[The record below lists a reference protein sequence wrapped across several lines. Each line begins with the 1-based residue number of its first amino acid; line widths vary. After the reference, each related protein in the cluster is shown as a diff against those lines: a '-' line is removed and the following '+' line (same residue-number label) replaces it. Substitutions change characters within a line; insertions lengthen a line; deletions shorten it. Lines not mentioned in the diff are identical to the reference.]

1 MFKQSILTLNNSRI
15 FNRINIINLIKNM
28 KMKKLLFLLLLSTS
42 IVAQDYDKGKQL
54 FKNNCAA
61 CHNMEKKVVGP
72 ALKNVVKNQGEDW
85 TKSWIKNNN
94 KLRAS
99 GDKHANQIFKEYN
112 GMAMPAYEHLG
123 DDALVDLTAY
133 LAQYND
139 KKAEAE
145 ANKPVPVAGAP
156 VVIQQTGLNLFE
168 KILIGIIIGI
178 LLIAIGILYS
188 ALKVMSQ
195 AFRKSRAT
203 ELYLMRKEELDS
215 NKLNREFD
223 DFIEDEVNKRV
234 DLEMKRFRESI
245 KKLTN
250 FTFKK

>member
-1 MFKQSILTLNNSRI
+1 
-15 FNRINIINLIKNM
+15 
-28 KMKKLLFLLLLSTS
+28 MKKILFILLLSTQV
-42 IVAQDYDKGKQL
+42 IAQDYDEGKQL
-54 FKNNCAA
+54 FKNNCAS

-123 DDALVDLTAY
+123 DEAIVDLTAY

-139 KKAEAE
+139 KKAEAV
-145 ANKPVPVAGAP
+145 ANQPAP
-156 VVIQQTGLNLFE
+156 AATQQVVVQPGGLTLFE
-168 KILIGIIIGI
+168 KVLLGIIIGI
-178 LLIAIGILYS
+178 LLIAIGILYN
-188 ALKVMSQ
+188 ALKVMGE

-203 ELYLMRKEELDS
+203 ELYLMKKEDLDS
-215 NKLNREFD
+215 KELNREFD
-223 DFIEDEVNKRV
+223 DFVEDEVSKRV
-234 DLEMKRFRESI
+234 DLEMRKFKERV
-245 KKLTN
+245 KKLTKY
-250 FTFKK
+250 TFKK

>member
-1 MFKQSILTLNNSRI
+1 
-15 FNRINIINLIKNM
+15 
-28 KMKKLLFLLLLSTS
+28 MKKLIFLLLLSTS
-42 IVAQDYDKGKQL
+42 IMAQDYDKGKQL
-54 FKNNCAA
+54 FKNNCAS

-123 DDALVDLTAY
+123 EDAIDDITLY

-139 KKAEAE
+139 KKAEAA
-145 ANKPVPVAGAP
+145 ANQPAP
-156 VVIQQTGLNLFE
+156 AATQQVIVQPGGLTLFE
-168 KILIGIIIGI
+168 KVLIGIIFGV
-178 LLIAIGILYS
+178 LLIAIGILYN

-203 ELYLMRKEELDS
+203 ELYLMKKEELES
-215 NKLNREFD
+215 NQLNREFD
-223 DFIEDEVNKRV
+223 EFVEDEVAKRV
-234 DLEMKRFRESI
+234 DLEMRRFKERV
-245 KKLTN
+245 KKLTKY
-250 FTFKK
+250 TFKK

>member
-1 MFKQSILTLNNSRI
+1 
-15 FNRINIINLIKNM
+15 
-28 KMKKLLFLLLLSTS
+28 MKKILFILLLSTQ
-42 IVAQDYDKGKQL
+42 VMAQDYDKGKQL
-54 FKNNCAA
+54 FKNNCAS

-123 DDALVDLTAY
+123 DEAIVDLTAY

-139 KKAEAE
+139 KKAEAV
-145 ANKPVPVAGAP
+145 ANQPAP
-156 VVIQQTGLNLFE
+156 AATQQVVVQPGGLTLFE
-168 KILIGIIIGI
+168 KVLLGIIIGI
-178 LLIAIGILYS
+178 LLIAIGILYN

-203 ELYLMRKEELDS
+203 ELYLMK
-215 NKLNREFD
+215 
-223 DFIEDEVNKRV
+223 KRR
-234 DLEMKRFRESI
+234 LR
-245 KKLTN
+245 L
-250 FTFKK
+250 

>member
-1 MFKQSILTLNNSRI
+1 
-15 FNRINIINLIKNM
+15 
-28 KMKKLLFLLLLSTS
+28 MKKILFILLLSTQ
-42 IVAQDYDKGKQL
+42 VMAQDYDKGKQL
-54 FKNNCAA
+54 FKNNCAS

-123 DDALVDLTAY
+123 DEAIVDLTAY

-139 KKAEAE
+139 KKAEAV
-145 ANKPVPVAGAP
+145 ANQPAPVATQQ
-156 VVIQQTGLNLFE
+156 VVVQPGGLTLFE
-168 KILIGIIIGI
+168 KVLLGIIIGI
-178 LLIAIGILYS
+178 LLIAIGILYN

-203 ELYLMRKEELDS
+203 ELYLMKKEDLDS
-215 NKLNREFD
+215 KELNREFD
-223 DFIEDEVNKRV
+223 DFVEDEVTKRV
-234 DLEMKRFRESI
+234 DLEMRKFKERV
-245 KKLTN
+245 KKLTKY
-250 FTFKK
+250 TFKK

>member
-1 MFKQSILTLNNSRI
+1 
-15 FNRINIINLIKNM
+15 
-28 KMKKLLFLLLLSTS
+28 MKKILFILLLSTQ
-42 IVAQDYDKGKQL
+42 VMAQDYDKGKQL

-123 DDALVDLTAY
+123 DEAIVDLTAY

-139 KKAEAE
+139 KKAEAV
-145 ANKPVPVAGAP
+145 ANQPAP
-156 VVIQQTGLNLFE
+156 AATQQVVVQPGGLTLFE
-168 KILIGIIIGI
+168 KVLLGIIIGI
-178 LLIAIGILYS
+178 LLIAIGILYN
-188 ALKVMSQ
+188 ALKVMGE

-203 ELYLMRKEELDS
+203 ELYLMKKEDLDS
-215 NKLNREFD
+215 KELNREFD
-223 DFIEDEVNKRV
+223 DFVEDEVTKRV
-234 DLEMKRFRESI
+234 DLEMRKFKERV
-245 KKLTN
+245 KKLTKY
-250 FTFKK
+250 TFKK

>member
-1 MFKQSILTLNNSRI
+1 
-15 FNRINIINLIKNM
+15 
-28 KMKKLLFLLLLSTS
+28 MKKILFILLLSTQ
-42 IVAQDYDKGKQL
+42 VMAQDYDKGKQL
-54 FKNNCAA
+54 FKNNCAS

-112 GMAMPAYEHLG
+112 GMAMPVYEHLG
-123 DDALVDLTAY
+123 DEAIVDLTAY

-139 KKAEAE
+139 KKAEAA
-145 ANKPVPVAGAP
+145 ANQPAP
-156 VVIQQTGLNLFE
+156 AATQQVVVQPGGLTLFE
-168 KILIGIIIGI
+168 KVLLGIIIGI
-178 LLIAIGILYS
+178 LLIAIGILYN

-203 ELYLMRKEELDS
+203 ELYLMKKEELNS
-215 NKLNREFD
+215 NELNREFD
-223 DFIEDEVNKRV
+223 EFIEDEVIKRV
-234 DLEMKRFRESI
+234 DLEMRKFKERV
-245 KKLTN
+245 KKLTKY
-250 FTFKK
+250 TFKK

>member
-1 MFKQSILTLNNSRI
+1 
-15 FNRINIINLIKNM
+15 
-28 KMKKLLFLLLLSTS
+28 MKKILFILLLSTQ
-42 IVAQDYDKGKQL
+42 VMAQDYDKGKQL

-123 DDALVDLTAY
+123 DDAIVDLTAY

-139 KKAEAE
+139 KKAEAV
-145 ANKPVPVAGAP
+145 ANQPAP
-156 VVIQQTGLNLFE
+156 AATQQVVVQPGGLTLFE
-168 KILIGIIIGI
+168 KVLLGIIIGI
-178 LLIAIGILYS
+178 LLIAIGILYN

-203 ELYLMRKEELDS
+203 ELYLMKKEDLDS
-215 NKLNREFD
+215 KELNREFD
-223 DFIEDEVNKRV
+223 DFVEDEVTKRV
-234 DLEMKRFRESI
+234 DLEMRKFKERV
-245 KKLTN
+245 KKLTKY
-250 FTFKK
+250 TFKK

>member
-1 MFKQSILTLNNSRI
+1 
-15 FNRINIINLIKNM
+15 
-28 KMKKLLFLLLLSTS
+28 MKKILFILLLSTQ
-42 IVAQDYDKGKQL
+42 VMAQDYDKGKQL
-54 FKNNCAA
+54 FKNNCAS

-123 DDALVDLTAY
+123 DEAIVDLTAY

-139 KKAEAE
+139 KKAEAV
-145 ANKPVPVAGAP
+145 ANQPAP
-156 VVIQQTGLNLFE
+156 AATQQVVVQPGGLTLFE
-168 KILIGIIIGI
+168 KVLLGIIIGI
-178 LLIAIGILYS
+178 LLIAIGILYN
-188 ALKVMSQ
+188 ALKVMGE

-203 ELYLMRKEELDS
+203 ELYLMKKEDLDS
-215 NKLNREFD
+215 KELNREFD
-223 DFIEDEVNKRV
+223 DFVEDEVSKRV
-234 DLEMKRFRESI
+234 DLEMRKFKERV
-245 KKLTN
+245 KKLTKY
-250 FTFKK
+250 TFKK

>member
-1 MFKQSILTLNNSRI
+1 
-15 FNRINIINLIKNM
+15 
-28 KMKKLLFLLLLSTS
+28 MKKILFILLLSTQ
-42 IVAQDYDKGKQL
+42 VMAQDYDKGKQL
-54 FKNNCAA
+54 FKNNCAS

-123 DDALVDLTAY
+123 DEAIVDLTAY

-139 KKAEAE
+139 KKAEAV
-145 ANKPVPVAGAP
+145 ANQPAP
-156 VVIQQTGLNLFE
+156 AATQQVVVQPGGLTLFE
-168 KILIGIIIGI
+168 KVLLGIIIGI
-178 LLIAIGILYS
+178 LLIAIGILYN

-203 ELYLMRKEELDS
+203 ELYLMKKEDLDS
-215 NKLNREFD
+215 KELNREFD
-223 DFIEDEVNKRV
+223 DFVEDEVSKRV
-234 DLEMKRFRESI
+234 DLEMRKFKERV
-245 KKLTN
+245 KKLTKY
-250 FTFKK
+250 TFKK

>member
-1 MFKQSILTLNNSRI
+1 
-15 FNRINIINLIKNM
+15 
-28 KMKKLLFLLLLSTS
+28 MKKILFILLLSTQ
-42 IVAQDYDKGKQL
+42 VTAQDYDKGKQL
-54 FKNNCAA
+54 FKNNCAS

-123 DDALVDLTAY
+123 DEAIVDLTAY

-139 KKAEAE
+139 KKAEAA
-145 ANKPVPVAGAP
+145 ANQPAP
-156 VVIQQTGLNLFE
+156 AATQQVVVQPGGLTLFE
-168 KILIGIIIGI
+168 KVLLGIIFGV
-178 LLIAIGILYS
+178 LLIAIGILYN

-203 ELYLMRKEELDS
+203 ELYLMKKEDLDS
-215 NKLNREFD
+215 NELNREFD
-223 DFIEDEVNKRV
+223 EFVEDEVIKRV
-234 DLEMKRFRESI
+234 DLEMRKFKERV
-245 KKLTN
+245 KKLTKY
-250 FTFKK
+250 TFKK

>member
-1 MFKQSILTLNNSRI
+1 
-15 FNRINIINLIKNM
+15 
-28 KMKKLLFLLLLSTS
+28 MKKILFILLLSTQ
-42 IVAQDYDKGKQL
+42 VMAQDYDKGKQL

-123 DDALVDLTAY
+123 DEAIVDLTAY

-139 KKAEAE
+139 KKAEAV
-145 ANKPVPVAGAP
+145 ANQPAP
-156 VVIQQTGLNLFE
+156 AATQQVVVQPGGLTLFE
-168 KILIGIIIGI
+168 KVLLGIIIGI
-178 LLIAIGILYS
+178 LLIAIGILYN

-203 ELYLMRKEELDS
+203 ELYLMKKEDLDS
-215 NKLNREFD
+215 KELNREFD
-223 DFIEDEVNKRV
+223 DFVEDEVTKRV
-234 DLEMKRFRESI
+234 DLEMRKFKERV
-245 KKLTN
+245 KKLTKY
-250 FTFKK
+250 TFKK